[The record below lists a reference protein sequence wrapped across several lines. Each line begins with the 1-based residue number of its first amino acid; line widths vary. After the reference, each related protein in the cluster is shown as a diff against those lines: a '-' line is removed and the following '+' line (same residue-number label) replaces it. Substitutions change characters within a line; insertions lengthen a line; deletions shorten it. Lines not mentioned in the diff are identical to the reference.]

1 MSETPELTDLLE
13 QAGAGDQAAVARIAP
28 LVYEELRT
36 LASNYLRRERQDH
49 TLQTTAL
56 VHEAY
61 LRMVDQTR
69 VEWANRAHFL
79 GVAATMMRRILVN
92 HARDKNR
99 IKRGGQ
105 LRKIEFEDAVLL
117 AERADVDLVS
127 LDDALN
133 RLSGF
138 DSEKVRLVELRFFA
152 GCSFE
157 DTARILGKSEATV
170 KREWSLAKA
179 WLRREI
185 NLGSTAPESD
195 L

>member
-1 MSETPELTDLLE
+1 MSEAEDLTDLLDR
-13 QAGAGDQAAVARIAP
+13 AGAGDQAAVAQIAP
-28 LVYEELRT
+28 LVYEELRA
-36 LASNYLRRERQDH
+36 LASNYLKRERQDH

-61 LRMVDQTR
+61 LRLVDQTR
-69 VEWANRAHFL
+69 VQWANRAHFL

-105 LRKIEFEDAVLL
+105 LRKMEFDDAVLL
-117 AERADVDLVS
+117 ADSADVDLVN

-133 RLSGF
+133 KLAEF
-138 DSEKVRLVELRFFA
+138 DPAKVRLVELRFFA
-152 GCSFE
+152 GCSLE
-157 DTARILGKSEATV
+157 DSAQILGKSTATL

-179 WLRREI
+179 WLRREL
-185 NLGSTAPESD
+185 NREPDAQEAD
-195 L
+195 A